1 MNFEEVYDSM
11 TQSYSELES
20 IMGNIYQANGNQNNE
35 MIQVLGNVAKK
46 MITTQ
51 ISFVEG
57 YADPSIKNSLVSN
70 LESKYEVLSN
80 ALGQEQERHIR

>member
-11 TQSYSELES
+11 NQSYSELES
-20 IMGNIYQANGNQNNE
+20 IMGNIYQSNGNQNNE

-46 MITTQ
+46 MISTQ
-51 ISFVEG
+51 ISFVQG
-57 YADPSIKNSLVSN
+57 YAEPSIKDSLVSN